1 MSNKHKRTNSSYI
14 PSCTN
19 PFKGRHF
26 DSVVILTCMRWY
38 CKYALSY
45 RDIEEM
51 IIERGIEVD
60 HTTIYRWIY
69 KYAPELDKRINYYKK
84 YKHGSWRVDETYIKV
99 KGKQKYLYR
108 AIDKYGNPI
117 DFFFSHRRDAKS
129 AKRFFKKTLRR
140 LEKYEAST
148 ILNTDKNP
156 AYDKAIAELK
166 EEGVLDK
173 DVFHRKVKFLNNIV
187 ESDHFRLKKPM
198 SIIYGFK
205 TFGSAYRTIKGM
217 ESMLI
222 IKKRGCISMDY
233 CYRDYLIDK
242 LRSGDC
248 KNKNNS
254 NRKNVNEAS
263 QNTPPPTQ
271 DIPPYKLTVKDKI
284 IDEVKFIN
292 KLFDTELYRDKRKKG
307 FVSDM
312 IDDDFFTNKIID
324 FKKKKIVSQGGLCQK
339 LDNELRVS

>member
-1 MSNKHKRTNSSYI
+1 MTRKSKNSSYI
-14 PSCTN
+14 PSFIN

-26 DSVVILTCMRWY
+26 DSSVILTCIRWY

-69 KYAPELDKRINYYKK
+69 KYSPELDKRISSYRG
-84 YKHGSWRVDETYIKV
+84 YKHTSWRVDETYIKV
-99 KGKQKYLYR
+99 RGKQKYLYR

-117 DFFFSHRRDAKS
+117 DFFFSHRRDSNS

-140 LEKYEAST
+140 LKDYEAPS

-166 EEGVLDK
+166 EEGILDK
-173 DVFHRKVKFLNNIV
+173 DIFHRKVKFLNNIV

-198 SIIYGFK
+198 KIIHGFK
-205 TFGSAYRTIKGM
+205 TFSSAYRTIKGM

-233 CYRDYLIDK
+233 CYRDYLIEK
-242 LRSGDC
+242 LKSGNCNENHQRQDSAIQ
-248 KNKNNS
+248 NN
-254 NRKNVNEAS
+254 
-263 QNTPPPTQ
+263 TMQ
-271 DIPPYKLTVKDKI
+271 DSTVLD
-284 IDEVKFIN
+284 
-292 KLFDTELYRDKRKKG
+292 
-307 FVSDM
+307 
-312 IDDDFFTNKIID
+312 ID
-324 FKKKKIVSQGGLCQK
+324 FHLIYL
-339 LDNELRVS
+339 L